1 MNATQGAEMKLLVFG
16 ATGGTGRELVRQA
29 LERGHSVTAFARDPA
44 ALDKHDRLQS
54 IAGDVL
60 DAAAVERAVADHDAV
75 LCTVGKPATS
85 PGTVRSHG
93 TRNIVRAMESAG
105 PRRLICQ
112 STIGIGDTRPLL
124 PPRYKYLLVPLL
136 LRRTFAEHERQEAT
150 VRSSQLDWTIVRAG
164 VLTDGELTGSYRHG
178 FPPTERSAE
187 CEISRADAA
196 AFTLDLVA
204 NGAYLRQSP
213 SLSY

>member
-1 MNATQGAEMKLLVFG
+1 MRLLIFG

-44 ALDKHDRLQS
+44 ALDKRDGLRVL
-54 IAGDVL
+54 AGDVF
-60 DAAAVERAVADHDAV
+60 DAAAVERAVAGHEAV
-75 LCTVGKPATS
+75 LCVLGKPATS
-85 PGTVRSHG
+85 PGTVRSQG

-124 PPRYKYLLVPLL
+124 PPLYRYLLVPLL
-136 LRRTFAEHERQEAT
+136 LRRTFAEHERQEAD
-150 VRSSQLDWTIVRAG
+150 VRSSRLDWTIVRAG
-164 VLTDGELTGSYRHG
+164 ALTDGERTGRYRHG
-178 FPPTERSAE
+178 FPPTDRSLE
-187 CEISRADAA
+187 FEISRADVA
-196 AFTLDLVA
+196 AFTLGLLAD
-204 NGAYLRQSP
+204 GTYLRESP